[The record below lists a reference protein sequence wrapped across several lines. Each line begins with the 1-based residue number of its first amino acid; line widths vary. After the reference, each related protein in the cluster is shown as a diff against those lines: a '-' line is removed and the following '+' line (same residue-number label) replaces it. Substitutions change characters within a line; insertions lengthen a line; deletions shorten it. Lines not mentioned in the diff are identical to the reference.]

1 MTSDDQLPDE
11 QPAIRIVARPTDTN
25 AGGDIFGGW
34 IMSQID
40 IAGSIAAYREA
51 GGRVVTIA
59 VDSMQFHQPI
69 FVGDLV
75 SCYSRIEKIGNSS
88 IQVHVDVYVERDRQG
103 IQVIKVT
110 EARLTYVAID
120 ENRRPRPVHPD

>member
-1 MTSDDQLPDE
+1 MSQPDQLPDE
-11 QPAIRIVARPTDTN
+11 QPAIRVVARPSDTN

-51 GGRVVTIA
+51 RGRVVTIA
-59 VDSMQFHQPI
+59 VDSMQFHKPV

-75 SCYSRIEKIGNSS
+75 SCYSRIEKVGNTS
-88 IQVHVDVYVERDRQG
+88 IRVHVDVYVERDRKGLQT
-103 IQVIKVT
+103 IKVT
-110 EARLTYVAID
+110 EANVTYVAID
-120 ENRRPRPVHPD
+120 EKRRPRPVHQD